1 MKRHINLCT
10 HSNRSKME
18 TVITPTEIVE
28 FAVKDGARAAALT
41 DLNSVDGF
49 QEFAKAA
56 EKYKER
62 GFKPIYGVQIYGMDT
77 KNASAPRKFTL
88 LAQNQEGLKN
98 IYKILSLGYEKVL
111 SQEKWPCVSYEDI
124 QDNRSGV
131 LVGLDCTSSDLCQLY
146 RRDDGEALSLCRG
159 DYDLADYIQIR
170 PWYYYRQMIHDDSEI
185 DLDEEGIKERLY
197 AFAANLGPKLPI
209 AVGGSNCITDQDALC
224 YDILHWG
231 RPSEIDEM
239 PSRLLTTEDMLRCF
253 LPEDA
258 ANKPAASEL
267 VRKMVLDNPGAIADM
282 IGDVSVIFPE
292 YLPFTIDGADAKLR
306 AACEKALHDKYGKNV
321 PKPILDRYQS
331 ELHNIISHGF
341 ASYYV
346 LASMLAKRSRD
357 LGYLHYL
364 EDYFGGYAGGSF
376 VVYLMGIS
384 ETNPLPPHLYCPKCK
399 RVEFVDAKQY
409 PSGFDL
415 NGFGAEP
422 QMCPCCGERLVGDGH
437 NIPVEFFA
445 GYDGGRIPEFQMRF
459 ASDIQQNMIQCLEDI
474 LGKGRVFYAG
484 VYGPGWVRESWA
496 IERVYC
502 RDHKDYKKRLN
513 PDERRT
519 ILNRINHVHKT
530 ISRLPSRFLIVPD
543 GKDVFDFTPVGR
555 ETRSQMEA
563 KMMPIALIAPPR
575 LPFGKIV
582 IFGDDKLSELK
593 RMEEITGVEAKSIR
607 LDEIDI
613 RSFFL
618 HDKLGELMFHDAR
631 FREICDTLQPASFS
645 DLVRIEGLSEG
656 TGLWNDNGKKLVN
669 TICAPQD
676 LISNREDIMLNLIS
690 HGIEPKTAF
699 EIAELCDTAKGLSGS
714 QLALLREKG
723 IPEWYME
730 SINEI
735 SFFDP
740 KSNAVERSINY
751 LRLIWYKIH
760 YPAVFYSAI
769 LTMNDA
775 KFDYRILVEGEKR
788 VWQELDFLTDGG
800 TIDLRDQLF
809 PAKRQCNVL
818 NLALECY
825 EKGLRFLPAD
835 QAASDPHRFIP
846 EGNTIRLPLDYL

>member
-10 HSNRSKME
+10 HSNGSKME

-28 FAVKDGARAAALT
+28 FAVKDGAKAAALT
-41 DLNSVDGF
+41 DLNSVHGF

-62 GFKPIYGVQIYGMDT
+62 GFKPIYGIQIYGMDT

-131 LVGLDCTSSDLCQLY
+131 LVGLDCTSSDLCQLNKH
-146 RRDDGEALSLCRG
+146 DDGEALSLCRG
-159 DYDLADYIQIR
+159 DDGLADYIQIK
-170 PWYYYRQMIHDDSEI
+170 PWYYYRQMVHDDSEI
-185 DLDEEGIKERLY
+185 NLDEEGIKERLY
-197 AFAANLGPKLPI
+197 AFAADLESKLPI
-209 AVGGSNCITDQDALC
+209 AVGGSNYITDQDALC
-224 YDILHWG
+224 CDILHWG
-231 RPSEIDEM
+231 RSSEIDEM
-239 PSRLLTTEDMLRCF
+239 PSRLLTTEDMLACF

-282 IGDVSVIFPE
+282 IGDVSVTFPE

-306 AACEKALHDKYGKNV
+306 AACEKALHDKYGKDV
-321 PKPILDRYQS
+321 PKPILARYQS

-341 ASYYV
+341 ASHYV
-346 LASMLAKRSRD
+346 LASMLAKGSRD

-364 EDYFGGYAGGSF
+364 RGCAGGSF

-399 RVEFVDAKQY
+399 RVEFVDAKRY

-422 QMCPCCGERLVGDGH
+422 QMCSCCGERLVGDGH

-445 GYDGGRIPEFQMRF
+445 GGGGGRIPEFQMNF
-459 ASDIQQNMIQCLEDI
+459 ASDIQQDMVRYLEDTF
-474 LGKGRVFYAG
+474 GKDRIFYAG
-484 VYGPGWVRESWA
+484 AKGTCS
-496 IERVYC
+496 ERIARAMVDGYC
-502 RDHKDYKKRLN
+502 CDHKIRLN
-513 PDERRT
+513 PGEIRT
-519 ILNRINHVHKT
+519 IVNRITRVYRTNSHHPGK
-530 ISRLPSRFLIVPD
+530 FLIVPD
-543 GKDVFDFTPVGR
+543 GKEVFDFTPVGHAA
-555 ETRSQMEA
+555 RSQLEA
-563 KMMPIALIAPPR
+563 KMIPATLMEHR
-575 LPFGKIV
+575 ELPFGKIE
-582 IFGDDKLSELK
+582 ILGHDMLSELK
-593 RMEEITGVEAKSIR
+593 QMEEITGVNAKSIR

-618 HDKLGELMFHDAR
+618 HDKLGGLMFHDAF
-631 FREICDTLQPASFS
+631 FRKICDTLQPASFS
-645 DLVRIEGLSEG
+645 DLVRIWGLAHG
-656 TGLWNDNGKKLVN
+656 TNVWIHNGEKLAGAV
-669 TICAPQD
+669 CAPRD
-676 LISNREDIMLNLIS
+676 LIAHREDVMLDLID
-690 HGIEPKTAF
+690 HGIDRKTAF
-699 EIAELCDTAKGLSGS
+699 DMAKLVFNKYSTAKDLNGS

-723 IPEWYME
+723 IPEWYIE
-730 SINEI
+730 SINKI
-735 SFFDP
+735 RYLFP
-740 KSNAVERSINY
+740 KSAAIECMMHC
-751 LRLIWYKIH
+751 LRMIWYKIH
-760 YPAVFYSAI
+760 YPAAFYSVI
-769 LTMNDA
+769 LTMNDT
-775 KFDYRILVEGEKR
+775 KFDYRILAEGEKR
-788 VWQELDFLTDGG
+788 VRQELDFLTGGG
-800 TIDLRDQLF
+800 TIDPQDQDLSTEL
-809 PAKRQCNVL
+809 QCNVL

-835 QAASDPHRFIP
+835 QDASDPHRFIP
-846 EGNTIRLPLDYL
+846 EGNAIRLPLDCP

>member
-10 HSNRSKME
+10 HSNGSKME

-62 GFKPIYGVQIYGMDT
+62 GFKPIYGIQIYGMDT

-88 LAQNQEGLKN
+88 LAKNQEGLKN

-131 LVGLDCTSSDLCQLY
+131 LVGLDCTSLDLCQLY

-159 DYDLADYIQIR
+159 DYGLADYIQIK
-170 PWYYYRQMIHDDSEI
+170 PWYYYQQMIHDDSEI
-185 DLDEEGIKERLY
+185 NLDEEEIKERLY
-197 AFAANLGPKLPI
+197 AFAENLKSKLLI

-231 RPSEIDEM
+231 RSSEIDEM
-239 PSRLLTTEDMLRCF
+239 PSRLLTTEDMLACF

-258 ANKPAASEL
+258 ANKPAASAL
-267 VRKMVLDNPGAIADM
+267 VRKMVLDNPGVLADM
-282 IGDVSVIFPE
+282 IGDVSVTFPE
-292 YLPFTIDGADAKLR
+292 YLPFTIDGADAKLK
-306 AACEKALHDKYGKNV
+306 AACEKALHDKYGKDV
-321 PKPILDRYQS
+321 PKPILNRYQS

-346 LASMLAKRSRD
+346 LAAMLAKRSRD
-357 LGYLHYL
+357 MEYLHYL
-364 EDYFGGYAGGSF
+364 GDYPGGYAGGSF

-399 RVEFVDAKQY
+399 RVEFVNAKQY

-422 QMCPCCGERLVGDGH
+422 HICPQCGERLVGDGH

-445 GYDGGRIPEFQMRF
+445 GYDGERIPEFQMHF
-459 ASDIQQNMIQCLEDI
+459 ASDIQQDMIQYLEDI

-484 VYGPGWVRESWA
+484 VYDSGWVKDSWA

-502 RDHKDYKKRLN
+502 RDHKIRLD

-519 ILNRINHVHKT
+519 ILNRIKHVYKT
-530 ISRLPSRFLIVPD
+530 ISRLPGWFLIVPD
-543 GKDVFDFTPVGR
+543 GKDVFDFTPVGHADR
-555 ETRSQMEA
+555 FQLEA
-563 KMMPIALIAPPR
+563 KMMPTTLIAPPK

-582 IFGDDKLSELK
+582 FYGDDKLSELK

-613 RSFFL
+613 RSFSI
-618 HDKLGELMFHDAR
+618 HDKLGELMFRGAR

-645 DLVRIEGLSEG
+645 DLVRIEGLSQG
-656 TGLWNDNGKKLVN
+656 LGLWNDNGKKLVN

-676 LISNREDIMLNLIS
+676 LISNCEDIMLNLIS
-690 HGIEPKTAF
+690 HGIEPKTAL
-699 EIAELCDTAKGLSGS
+699 EIAELDPVEKGLSGS
-714 QLALLREKG
+714 QITLLREKG
-723 IPEWYME
+723 IPEWYIE

-735 SFFDP
+735 LFFNP
-740 KSNAVERSINY
+740 KSNAVEHSINY

-788 VWQELDFLTDGG
+788 VRQELDFLTDGG
-800 TIDLRDQLF
+800 TINPQDQDFSTKL
-809 PAKRQCNVL
+809 QCNVL

-835 QAASDPHRFIP
+835 QTASDPHRFIP
-846 EGNTIRLPLDYL
+846 EGNAIRLPLDYL

>member
-10 HSNRSKME
+10 HSNGSKME

-41 DLNSVDGF
+41 DLNSVHGF

-62 GFKPIYGVQIYGMDT
+62 GFKPIYGIQIYGMDT

-88 LAQNQEGLKN
+88 LAKNQEGLKN

-131 LVGLDCTSSDLCQLY
+131 LVGLDCTSSDLCQLNK
-146 RRDDGEALSLCRG
+146 RDDGEALSLCRG
-159 DYDLADYIQIR
+159 DYDLADYIQMK

-239 PSRLLTTEDMLRCF
+239 PSRLLTTEAMLTCF

-415 NGFGAEP
+415 NGFGVEP
-422 QMCPCCGERLVGDGH
+422 PICPQCGERLVGDGH

-445 GYDGGRIPEFQMRF
+445 GYDGERIPEFQMRF
-459 ASDIQQNMIQCLEDI
+459 ASDIQQNMIQYLEDI

-502 RDHKDYKKRLN
+502 RDHKDYKKRLD

-530 ISRLPSRFLIVPD
+530 ISRLPGRFLIVPD

-575 LPFGKIV
+575 HPFGKIV

-593 RMEEITGVEAKSIR
+593 RMEEITGVEAKAIR

-618 HDKLGELMFHDAR
+618 HDKLGELMFRDAR

-645 DLVRIEGLSEG
+645 DLVRIEGLSKG

-735 SFFDP
+735 LFLDP

-769 LTMNDA
+769 LTINDVE
-775 KFDYRILVEGEKR
+775 FDYRILVEGEKR
-788 VWQELDFLTDGG
+788 VRQELDFLTDGG
-800 TIDLRDQLF
+800 TIDLRDLFF